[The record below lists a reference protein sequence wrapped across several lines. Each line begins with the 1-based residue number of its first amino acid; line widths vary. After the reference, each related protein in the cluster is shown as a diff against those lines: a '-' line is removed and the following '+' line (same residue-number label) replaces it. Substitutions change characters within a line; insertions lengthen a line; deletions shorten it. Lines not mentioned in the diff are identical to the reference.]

1 MTLFKNEACF
11 YFFVGKTRRSDA
23 LIAFVKSHLT
33 FEYKRYIKHS
43 TGTLQWTQARN
54 SKKRREINEIVFIL
68 AADQKGE

>member
-33 FEYKRYIKHS
+33 FEYK
-43 TGTLQWTQARN
+43 GTLNIQQVHYNERKPEIQRN
-54 SKKRREINEIVFIL
+54 EEK
-68 AADQKGE
+68 